1 MSDKQYD
8 EMRIQLAQIRH
19 DYLKHLP
26 EELATLQA
34 MGESLGDSEY
44 DLDCLKAI
52 YQRLH
57 KLSGSGGSFGLK
69 TLSAE
74 ASKLEQKVK
83 DLLSQSSV
91 QLDASL
97 KQQLILD
104 LAALMN
110 TLTQAEVPTSVVPV
124 DNRHPPR

>member
-1 MSDKQYD
+1 MIDKQYD

-19 DYLKHLP
+19 DYLKRLP

-34 MGESLGDSEY
+34 MGESLRGNED
-44 DLDCLKAI
+44 DRDCLKAI
-52 YQRLH
+52 YQCLH

-69 TLSAE
+69 ILSAE
-74 ASKLEQKVK
+74 ASKLEKKVK
-83 DLLSQSSV
+83 DLLTQSTV

-97 KQQLILD
+97 QQQLVSD
-104 LAALMN
+104 LTALMN

-124 DNRHPPR
+124 DNRHTPR